1 MPLALLVADNQDAI
15 ALLPWG
21 VFFAR
26 SREESLLL
34 CFVNSNSNGQG
45 KSREEIDLSKTTGDE
60 ANATEYQ
67 AVLDRLH
74 ELNCVYQPDS
84 ADAPGDEKTGFRL
97 VRLSSGDPNRAIHE
111 EISKSDIDA
120 IMLRRSEK
128 TGVQSLDNE
137 LVHAIVSDVACE
149 VIQVS
154 PGPKSLDE
162 IQSVMVPVGPGSR
175 SAPALRLGENLA
187 TKQQIPLTGV
197 YVEPNVDECAQ
208 QVGSRI
214 LDRILQSTLGKQ
226 ATNIEKRIV
235 LDDKLQRG
243 LRSVVGDYDAVIL
256 STRPHGRMHRWL
268 IGGIT
273 EGLLTLP
280 DGPNVIAIRSST
292 PLSGRIALAIDR
304 TLRYGI
310 PQLERSKRIQMVERI
325 QSSSKWD
332 VDFIALTCLSTMIA
346 TGGLIQNSAA
356 VVIGAMLVAPLMTP
370 LLGIGLSLVQ
380 GNLILMRTAVQSVIR
395 GFLLA
400 VGIAFAA
407 GWIWSDPQI
416 TSEMAARGAPGIL
429 DLMVAFVSGMA
440 AAYAIGRPNL
450 LSALPGVAIAAAL
463 VPPIATL
470 GISLASGQWWLSL
483 GSGVLFATN
492 IVSIVL
498 GTACSFLAV
507 GIRGSH
513 THGTFQSR
521 TLRVAI
527 VLVILFVSLGIYESL
542 PKAVIPEAFRDQLET
557 YIESHDDVQLIS
569 VTRGKPSDHN
579 TVAVLLQSPKPLAA
593 EISDYIRTLA
603 EAEFDRPIRVRVT
616 NELVTVID
624 ANAAD

>member
-1 MPLALLVADNQDAI
+1 MSLALLVADNQDAI

-34 CFVNSNSNGQG
+34 CFVNSNGNGQG

-84 ADAPGDEKTGFRL
+84 ANASSDDKTGFRL
-97 VRLSSGDPNRAIHE
+97 VRLSNADTSRAIHE

-154 PGPKSLDE
+154 PGLKSLDE

-175 SAPALRLGENLA
+175 SAPALRFGENLA
-187 TKQQIPLTGV
+187 TKRQIPMTGV

-214 LDRILQSTLGKQ
+214 LDRILQSTLGKK
-226 ATNIEKRIV
+226 ATNVEKRIV

-243 LRSVVGDYDAVIL
+243 LRSVVGDYDAVIV

-280 DGPNVIAIRSST
+280 DGPNVISIRSST
-292 PLSGRIALAIDR
+292 PLSGRIALVIDR

-332 VDFIALTCLSTMIA
+332 VDFIALICLSTMIA

-380 GNLILMRTAVQSVIR
+380 GNLILMRTAMQSVIR

-407 GWIWSDPQI
+407 GWIWSDPQV
-416 TSEMAARGAPGIL
+416 TSEMASRGAPGIL

-470 GISLASGQWWLSL
+470 GISLALGQWWLSL
-483 GSGVLFATN
+483 GACVLFVTN

-527 VLVILFVSLGIYESL
+527 VLVILFVSLVIYESL
-542 PKAVIPEAFRDQLET
+542 PKAVIPEAFRDHLKT

-569 VTRGKPSDHN
+569 VTRGKPSEHN
-579 TVAVLLQSPKPLAA
+579 TVAVLLQSPKPLAT

-603 EAEFDRPIRVRVT
+603 EAEFDGPIRVRVT

-624 ANAAD
+624 NNAAD